1 MSQFKCDS
9 QIYRK
14 TFQQLL
20 LLLLLAVI
28 IISQQ
33 LVGKLSL
40 GDLPFQFLAT
50 LQKEK
55 V

>member
-14 TFQQLL
+14 TFQQL

>member
-14 TFQQLL
+14 IFQQL